1 MKEDFKLRNI
11 EWFSNESL
19 KVKNVSFNP
28 LGDYSLVVT
37 ENFDL
42 YVLCVEKIL
51 AGNEMEGKASSG
63 LSWNKEVVTGVF
75 SAPSR
80 AGFEFGLPTVVL
92 WWETCDFIQLGFV
105 GTDEGHI
112 VVINLVSGQMVS
124 STSVPGEVTELQVMM
139 DPALDSVRLVVS
151 SSQEQWR
158 VLVEQRS
165 TGYTWGC
172 VDCPPSPPRQ
182 ASIASQDSPEVV
194 QRSRLQSIKQLSVD
208 RIANLRHR
216 LSEGR
221 RMLRTRSETEDPAP
235 HSRPESLTAQFGNT
249 WFTVHSDLQPHK
261 YILSGNSQLHHH
273 HHHHQLSDLTLALT
287 VGLSSDKSLLS
298 LHNAELEVLPQSN
311 YKLPPPH
318 PDKVAINGIYC

>member
-1 MKEDFKLRNI
+1 MKEEFKLRNI

-51 AGNEMEGKASSG
+51 VGNEMEGKTSSG

-112 VVINLVSGQMVS
+112 VVINLVSGQLVS
-124 STSVPGEVTELQVMM
+124 STSVTGEVTGLQVML
-139 DPALDSVRLVVS
+139 DPALDSVHLLVS

-172 VDCPPSPPRQ
+172 ADCPPSPPRQ
-182 ASIASQDSPEVV
+182 PSQASQDTEVV

-221 RMLRTRSETEDPAP
+221 RMLRTRSETEDLGP
-235 HSRPESLTAQFGNT
+235 HSRPESLAGQFGPT
-249 WFTVHSDLQPHK
+249 WFTVHRDVQQHK
-261 YILSGNSQLHHH
+261 YFLSGNTSHHH
-273 HHHHQLSDLTLALT
+273 H
-287 VGLSSDKSLLS
+287 G
-298 LHNAELEVLPQSN
+298 NF
-311 YKLPPPH
+311 
-318 PDKVAINGIYC
+318 

>member
-1 MKEDFKLRNI
+1 MKEEFKLRNI

-51 AGNEMEGKASSG
+51 VGNEMEGKTSSG

-112 VVINLVSGQMVS
+112 VVINLVSGQLVS
-124 STSVPGEVTELQVMM
+124 STTVTGEVTGLQVML
-139 DPALDSVRLVVS
+139 DPALDSVHLLVS
-151 SSQEQWR
+151 SGQEQWR

-182 ASIASQDSPEVV
+182 PSLASQDTEVV

-221 RMLRTRSETEDPAP
+221 RMLRTRSETEDSGP
-235 HSRPESLTAQFGNT
+235 HSRPESLAGQFGNT
-249 WFTVHSDLQPHK
+249 WFTVHRDLQQHK
-261 YILSGNSQLHHH
+261 YFLSGNTSRHHLPH
-273 HHHHQLSDLTLALT
+273 LT
-287 VGLSSDKSLLS
+287 SHSL
-298 LHNAELEVLPQSN
+298 
-311 YKLPPPH
+311 
-318 PDKVAINGIYC
+318 